1 MTLNEMDSI
10 NFEENYYRLIDLVIK
25 NNINKQEVEN
35 MIVDFYSSI
44 NFVDSNYRRLDTA
57 VSDVNFKT
65 DLEIFKVKLRK
76 NLYYMLSNININ
88 YQSAKLSKLALLHL
102 ISEGLTV
109 DFLKT
114 YSSVFKNIVTNNQ
127 NYDLCYDIDWV
138 LDDHAEGFIQFKDD
152 VNLEERIKVILEKAS
167 SSV

>member
-25 NNINKQEVEN
+25 NNINEQEVEN